1 MPKDTKKKTSKPKAE
16 KAKKANPI
24 LDDENEVEEDEELT
38 ETETDEETVEDETDT
53 DEELSD
59 DEADADEEDEDDE
72 VEEEPVKKSA
82 KASKTG
88 KAKAKATADD
98 EDRPLIERD
107 PVKPRSD
114 NRIETLLKADARAVK
129 ETLSKEPKVRIF
141 VPLGIGEK
149 KGAHA
154 YETVT
159 INGYRMVLM
168 KGEYSTVPQSVA
180 NMIESHYNM
189 APEDTEA
196 GQAYRLDRNRTK
208 EDGMTTDDALL
219 NA

>member
-1 MPKDTKKKTSKPKAE
+1 MPKDTKKTTSKPKAE
-16 KAKKANPI
+16 KVKKANPI

-38 ETETDEETVEDETDT
+38 DTETDEETVEDETDT

-59 DEADADEEDEDDE
+59 DEDEE

-88 KAKAKATADD
+88 KANAKATAD
-98 EDRPLIERD
+98 EGDRPLIERD
-107 PVKPRSD
+107 TVKPRSD

-189 APEDTEA
+189 TPEDTEA
-196 GQAYRLDRNRTK
+196 GQAFRLDRNRVK
-208 EDGMTTDDALL
+208 EDGMSTDDALL

>member
-1 MPKDTKKKTSKPKAE
+1 MPKDTKKNTSKPKAE
-16 KAKKANPI
+16 KGKKANPI
-24 LDDENEVEEDEELT
+24 LEDDNEVEEEELT
-38 ETETDEETVEDETDT
+38 DTETDEETVEDETDT
-53 DEELSD
+53 DAELSD
-59 DEADADEEDEDDE
+59 DDEDE
-72 VEEEPVKKSA
+72 VEEEPVKKPV
-82 KASKTG
+82 KGSKTG
-88 KAKAKATADD
+88 KANAKATAD

-129 ETLSKEPKVRIF
+129 DTLSKEPKVRIF

-189 APEDTEA
+189 TPEDTEA
-196 GQAYRLDRNRTK
+196 GQAFRLDRNRTK

>member
-1 MPKDTKKKTSKPKAE
+1 MPTKKDTKKKAE

-24 LDDENEVEEDEELT
+24 LEDENEIEEDEQATTDEVE
-38 ETETDEETVEDETDT
+38 ETETDET
-53 DEELSD
+53 
-59 DEADADEEDEDDE
+59 DEADADEEEE
-72 VEEEPVKKSA
+72 VEEKPVAKAKGKGKKSA
-82 KASKTG
+82 QVEDD
-88 KAKAKATADD
+88 AD
-98 EDRPLIERD
+98 EETETPLIERD
-107 PVKPRSD
+107 VVRPRAD
-114 NRIETLLKADARAVK
+114 NRIEAQLKEDAKKVK

-180 NMIESHYNM
+180 NMIEAHYNM
-189 APEDTEA
+189 TPEDTQA
-196 GQAYRLDRNRTK
+196 GQAFRLDRNRIK
-208 EDGMTTDDALL
+208 EDGMSTDDALL

>member
-1 MPKDTKKKTSKPKAE
+1 MPKDTKKKAV

-24 LDDENEVEEDEELT
+24 LEDDNEIE
-38 ETETDEETVEDETDT
+38 ETDELTDSEIEEEET
-53 DEELSD
+53 
-59 DEADADEEDEDDE
+59 DADESDEDEE
-72 VEEEPVKKSA
+72 VEEEVVEKSKKG
-82 KASKTG
+82 SKT
-88 KAKAKATADD
+88 AKKEVVED

-107 PVKPRSD
+107 VVKPRAD
-114 NRIETLLKADARAVK
+114 NNIEAQLKADAKAVK
-129 ETLSKEPKVRIF
+129 ETLAKENKVRIYI
-141 VPLGIGEK
+141 PLGIGEK

-159 INGYRMVLM
+159 INGFRMVLM

-180 NMIESHYNM
+180 NMIEAHYNM

-208 EDGMTTDDALL
+208 EDGMSTDDALL